1 MKRDFLHTISVLISS
16 ALAEHEIRTLRPDS
30 KPIPRSFSFEVLAAA
45 TEARR
50 LMPGQPLLSSNGELS
65 LTLEERDE
73 ELWLHVQA
81 NGYASMTECAD
92 QDARIYSG
100 NGSIDYTTRFN
111 NRGTAVCVLKDTAE
125 IREGLSDLKV
135 ELLPGE

>member
-1 MKRDFLHTISVLISS
+1 
-16 ALAEHEIRTLRPDS
+16 
-30 KPIPRSFSFEVLAAA
+30 
-45 TEARR
+45 
-50 LMPGQPLLSSNGELS
+50 MPGQPLLSSNGELS